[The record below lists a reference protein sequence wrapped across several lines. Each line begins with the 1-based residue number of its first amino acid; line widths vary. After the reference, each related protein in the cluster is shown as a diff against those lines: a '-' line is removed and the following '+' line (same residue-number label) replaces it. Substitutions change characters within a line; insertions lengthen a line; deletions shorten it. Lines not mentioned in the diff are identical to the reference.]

1 MSSAKEQIWKGV
13 RIFFKRISWKK
24 ILTFSFFT
32 LIATILWFMQ
42 IYNKNFETTINIP
55 IKYISIPDSIIFQDT
70 LPSNITMRIKDD
82 GFAMFRYYF
91 KKRDTL
97 RIDVQS
103 IIKNGNSKVLQGSNF
118 DLFIRKSLPIST
130 QVLAYDPIRISF
142 VYAALESKKIPVIF
156 DGQLNLSPG
165 YFLNN
170 DLKIT
175 PDSIT
180 AYGSQ
185 ADLNKIMFAYTSND
199 TVSGLSANK
208 RLKYSLANKER
219 IKFSPAY
226 IYVDVPIEA
235 YTQKTV
241 EVPVECLN
249 LPEKLTVK
257 FFPSKVKLTFFIGVS
272 EVDSIREKDFSVAID
287 YNGLQESKQASVPVR
302 ITSSPGFVRNLT
314 ITPPNVQYIFEYK
327 NEIIN
332 ND

>member
-103 IIKNGNSKVLQGSNF
+103 IIKNGNSKVLQGSSF

-249 LPEKLTVK
+249 LPEKLTIK
-257 FFPSKVKLTFFIGVS
+257 FFPSKVKLTFFVGVS

-302 ITSSPGFVRNLT
+302 ITSSPGFVRPLP

>member
-103 IIKNGNSKVLQGSNF
+103 IIKNGNSKVLQGSSF

-130 QVLAYDPIRISF
+130 QVLAYDPVRISF

-235 YTQKTV
+235 YKTV